1 MTLFRPLGTIAL
13 VGLSGCA
20 GDPQTEGGIIDMT
33 DASMIAET
41 GFPMAAVLVNRSRV
55 LGDGTT
61 ENSVQFDPAKTNA
74 AQIAAAP
81 AALCNGDGGRSVVS
95 SRLTEPGPDDV
106 TAAGSK
112 VLTAICK

>member
-13 VGLSGCA
+13 IGLSGCA
-20 GDPQTEGGIIDMT
+20 GDPETEGGIIDMT
-33 DASMIAET
+33 DASMIAAT
-41 GFPMAAVLVNRSRV
+41 GFPMAAVLVDRSRD

-61 ENSVQFDPAKTNA
+61 ENSVQFDPTKTNA

-81 AALCNGDGGRSVVS
+81 TALCSGDGGRSVVS

-106 TAAGSK
+106 TVAGSK